1 MMMPLWI
8 KEWHR
13 FRNLSRVLRTQS
25 RFKIL
30 FVSCFAIIM
39 EAGLAM
45 LFLESFQFLSSLGG
59 IGLVVL
65 NRLFALFFFGLG
77 LMLAASSM
85 ASAYSTMY
93 RSEDLDFLMV
103 RPFPLESVTVFK
115 FFESVGL
122 SSWAYFFT
130 VIPFA
135 AAYAWHEQLSPLF
148 AVWTLLFS
156 IPYIIVCCA
165 IGAILTMLILRLCPS
180 SRRVRWIIITVL
192 AVALIA
198 GWKMAHGLYQ
208 PQAEAEVNLTR
219 LLPGMN
225 IAANPILPS
234 WWMSDGILSLIR
246 GDYFRGFMLLLV
258 ITANAAMAILILE
271 RLSLAIYYDTWQRII
286 SGSGNAN
293 RAEVMLPWLEKSLL
307 FLGRDIRAMVMK
319 DIRTFFRDPIQ
330 WSQTVIFFGLLAMVF
345 FNLRWFR
352 YHQYPDVWRN
362 TIAFLNVFSV
372 AAVMSSLG
380 SRFVYPQLSMEGH
393 AFWILGLTPTTMRRI
408 LLTKF
413 GLSLVCMTTV
423 SVTLMILS
431 AEMLNAALMTKVIAV
446 SLAVALSF
454 AISGL
459 STGLGAIFLDLRQTN
474 PAAIVSGFGGT
485 LNLVLSLSFLLGA
498 ILPYALAF
506 HLLLTNKLAQIGFN
520 SILVLAS
527 IWLIVLTALTTAIP
541 LILADRSLRN
551 RDFF

>member
-1 MMMPLWI
+1 
-8 KEWHR
+8 
-13 FRNLSRVLRTQS
+13 
-25 RFKIL
+25 
-30 FVSCFAIIM
+30 
-39 EAGLAM
+39 
-45 LFLESFQFLSSLGG
+45 
-59 IGLVVL
+59 
-65 NRLFALFFFGLG
+65 
-77 LMLAASSM
+77 
-85 ASAYSTMY
+85 
-93 RSEDLDFLMV
+93 
-103 RPFPLESVTVFK
+103 
-115 FFESVGL
+115 
-122 SSWAYFFT
+122 
-130 VIPFA
+130 
-135 AAYAWHEQLSPLF
+135 
-148 AVWTLLFS
+148 
-156 IPYIIVCCA
+156 
-165 IGAILTMLILRLCPS
+165 
-180 SRRVRWIIITVL
+180 
-192 AVALIA
+192 
-198 GWKMAHGLYQ
+198 
-208 PQAEAEVNLTR
+208 
-219 LLPGMN
+219 
-225 IAANPILPS
+225 
-234 WWMSDGILSLIR
+234 
-246 GDYFRGFMLLLV
+246 MLLLV
-258 ITANAAMAILILE
+258 ITANAAMAIIILE
-271 RLSLAIYYDTWQRII
+271 GLSLAIYYDTWQRIL
-286 SGSGNAN
+286 SGSGNVN
-293 RAEVMLPWLEKSLL
+293 RAAVMFPWLEKALL

-423 SVTLMILS
+423 SVTLMIIS
-431 AEMLNAALMTKVIAV
+431 TEMLNAALMTKVIAV

-527 IWLIVLTALTTAIP
+527 IWLIVLTALTTAVP

-551 RDFF
+551 RDFAG